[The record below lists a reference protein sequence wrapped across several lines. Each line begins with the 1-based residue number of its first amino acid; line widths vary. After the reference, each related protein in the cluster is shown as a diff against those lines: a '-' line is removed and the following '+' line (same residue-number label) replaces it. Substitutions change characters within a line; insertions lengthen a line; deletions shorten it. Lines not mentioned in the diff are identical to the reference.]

1 MNPSDKD
8 RAEAIK
14 LVNDWPR
21 DRGSILT
28 TPDGDW
34 LRNAIATALA
44 SARAAPADGE
54 ADRVHLMRQVVA
66 LREAA
71 SPVLDAI
78 KHEDSSVLVDEN
90 WNPDAHVEIVLTVA
104 ECKELNSALSSP
116 QREKKGGGAE

>member
-1 MNPSDKD
+1 MNPEQC
-8 RAEAIK
+8 REEAEK
-14 LVNDWPR
+14 LFDELDTIAATSRVPNYRKLCVDQ
-21 DRGSILT
+21 
-28 TPDGDW
+28 
-34 LRNAIATALA
+34 IATALA

-116 QREKKGGGAE
+116 QREKKGGGA